1 MISLDLQNF
10 RCYQEKTFTFNNFG
24 NVLIAGKSGEGKSTI
39 LLAILFALYNTG
51 GKEIE
56 TYSEKKTKKVKVK
69 VTFIFNEHFKI
80 VRERNS
86 SHLVFNDVY
95 ENDVAQQMI
104 DEIFGRHFHVIGYIP
119 QDSKDSF
126 LKKSAPEKR
135 DFLESL
141 KFGQEHLSEKK
152 EHVENLIKE
161 YKQKMDKTSTKL
173 ETTKSFLMEE
183 PEEVKFPLGKKKDI
197 PAAIEKENM
206 RFRNA
211 KNTIANAKG
220 RVAKLQKR
228 LSDLQIANTFISSKD
243 ENITQ
248 ICSLL
253 ENLSLEMGIYNEDY
267 IGDEKIEFFQQ
278 KLQKIRNNSQL
289 YGLISQRDAD
299 EKKINTM
306 RETEIMELMSAS
318 EKIEKELWST
328 YTKEEAL
335 ELIQSNE
342 DVLKDLTK
350 IKMLRDKKIVPK
362 DVKSLENQ
370 KIEVT
375 TRLENLK
382 IELQRLDVLICPD
395 CNAEVLLQNGS
406 LIKCDVKEAEKANT
420 GIKNKA
426 LLSKQIQA
434 CGNELKQIDYEILQ
448 QQEFVKKNVALDVEI
463 DTIISQY
470 EDDEL
475 PNENELRD
483 DVNEMQSYYKSQ
495 ISLERK
501 LGELKDKIKKEE
513 FSPSYKASVKE
524 LGKLTCQIQKLK
536 TVVGEEGED
545 EKEEENDDEDHLRDM
560 IHENQQKKSKIQHLK
575 KQFNS
580 QQEIKVKL
588 VAQVEDYKA
597 NFLQKYSSM
606 DDESDIIAEIE
617 KSKIEIKEAEVK
629 QEEHRVNLEI
639 IDAYLKYKKDYQVYV
654 DHLAKIH
661 LLEEEFR
668 IDSQYYSQTKIL
680 KLDLIEAELIA
691 LTNTIDEINSFA
703 NVYLQEF
710 FDYPIFANLSC
721 FKEDKK
727 KNEKAQINLDIKY
740 KDMDCTL
747 SSLSGGEYARVNLAF
762 TLSLAQMFKTPILLL
777 DETMASLDEETAD
790 IVFKSIRRHFKHIPV
805 ISILHQ
811 VTSEGYFD
819 QVIKL

>member
-1 MISLDLQNF
+1 MITLDLENF
-10 RCYQEKTFTFNNFG
+10 RCYIQKTFTFNNFG

-51 GKEIE
+51 GKENE
-56 TYSEKKTKKVKVK
+56 TYSEKKTKVKTK
-69 VTFIFNEHFKI
+69 VTFIFNENFKI
-80 VRERNS
+80 TRSRNP

-104 DEIFGRHFHVIGYIP
+104 NEIFGKNFHVIGYIP

-126 LKKSAPEKR
+126 LKKSAPDKR

-141 KFGQEHLSEKK
+141 KFENEHLNEKK
-152 EHVENLIKE
+152 EQADALVKE
-161 YKQKMDKTSTKL
+161 YKQKMEKTSTKL

-197 PAAIEKENM
+197 PAAIEKENI
-206 RFRNA
+206 RFRSA
-211 KNTIANAKG
+211 KNTIANAKS
-220 RVAKLQKR
+220 RIAKLQKR
-228 LSDLQIANTFISSKD
+228 LSELQIANTFISSKD
-243 ENITQ
+243 DNINQ
-248 ICSLL
+248 ICSQL
-253 ENLSLEMGIYNEDY
+253 ENLSLEMTHHHEDY
-267 IGDEKIEFFQQ
+267 IGDEKIEFYQQ
-278 KLQKIRNNSQL
+278 KLQKMRNNSQL
-289 YGLISQRDAD
+289 YALISQRDAD
-299 EKKINTM
+299 ELKMNTM
-306 RETEIMELMSAS
+306 RETEITALTSAI
-318 EKIEKELWST
+318 ENIEKELWTT

-342 DVLKDLTK
+342 DVLKDLAK
-350 IKMLRDKKIVPK
+350 IKALREKKVAPK
-362 DVKSLENQ
+362 DVKSLEN
-370 KIEVT
+370 KKSDVT
-375 TRLENLK
+375 TRLENTK
-382 IELQRLDVLICPD
+382 VELQRLDVLNCPK
-395 CNAEVLLQNGS
+395 CKCEVLLHNGS
-406 LIKCDVKEAEKANT
+406 LIECDVKEIEKANS

-426 LLSKQIQA
+426 VLCKQIQA
-434 CGNELKQIDYEILQ
+434 CGNELKQLDFEILQ
-448 QQEFVKKNVALDVEI
+448 QQEFAKKNIALDIEI
-463 DTIISQY
+463 DSIISQY
-470 EDDEL
+470 EENEL

-483 DVNEMQSYYKSQ
+483 DLTEMQAYYKSQ

-501 LGELKDKIKKEE
+501 LGELKDKIKNEE

-524 LGKLTCQIQKLK
+524 LAKLNSQIQKLRN
-536 TVVGEEGED
+536 VVGEEN
-545 EKEEENDDEDHLRDM
+545 EEEEEEDDDEDTLRDI
-560 IHENQQKKSKIQHLK
+560 IHENQQKKSKIQQLK

-580 QQEIKVKL
+580 QNEIKVKL
-588 VAQVEDYKA
+588 VAQVEEYKA
-597 NFLQKYSSM
+597 NFLEKYSSL
-606 DDESDIIAEIE
+606 DDEADIISQIE
-617 KSKIEIKEAEVK
+617 NSKLEIKEAEIK

-639 IDAYLKYKKDYQVYV
+639 INDYLKYKKDYQVYV

-661 LLEEEFR
+661 LLEEELH
-668 IDSQYYSQTKIL
+668 IDSQYFTQAKIL
-680 KLDLIEAELIA
+680 KQDLIEAELIA
-691 LTNTIDEINSFA
+691 LSNTVNEINSFA
-703 NVYLQEF
+703 NLYLQEI

-727 KNEKAQINLDIKY
+727 KNEKAQINLEIKY
-740 KDMDCTL
+740 KDMECTL

-790 IVFKSIRRHFKHIPV
+790 IVFKCIRRHFKHIPV